1 MSQLIWQ
8 IVKGGNAFTV
18 KDKQNGANL
27 SRDPGNP
34 TNENRC
40 VRAWVRPV
48 GGFGAVIGCSLV
60 CWR

>member
-18 KDKQNGANL
+18 KDKKNGANL

-34 TNENRC
+34 TSENRC
-40 VRAWVRPV
+40 VV
-48 GGFGAVIGCSLV
+48 
-60 CWR
+60 